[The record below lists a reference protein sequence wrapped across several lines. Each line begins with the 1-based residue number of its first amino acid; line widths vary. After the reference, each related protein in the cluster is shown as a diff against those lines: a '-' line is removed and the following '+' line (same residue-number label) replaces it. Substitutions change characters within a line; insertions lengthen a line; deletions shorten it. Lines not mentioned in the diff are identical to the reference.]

1 MRLVSKIL
9 AEKRKREPVRPRALK
24 NNVPGLFGV
33 HDKRKLAKRA
43 VYCSLRIEYLHYEGR
58 KSRIKEPQSHRRM
71 KVSKSELG
79 R

>member
-43 VYCSLRIEYLHYEGR
+43 VYCFFENRILA
-58 KSRIKEPQSHRRM
+58 
-71 KVSKSELG
+71 L
-79 R
+79 

>member
-43 VYCSLRIEYLHYEGR
+43 VYCFFENRILALCR
-58 KSRIKEPQSHRRM
+58 NKE
-71 KVSKSELG
+71 
-79 R
+79 